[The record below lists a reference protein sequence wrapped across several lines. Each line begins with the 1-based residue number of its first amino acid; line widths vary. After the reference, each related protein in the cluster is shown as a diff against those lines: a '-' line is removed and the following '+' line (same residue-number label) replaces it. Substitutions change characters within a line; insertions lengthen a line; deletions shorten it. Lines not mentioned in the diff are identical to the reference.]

1 MKTTD
6 NQKLTIIND
15 VNIPEVFIEITK
27 KDIDSLGLEETTQS
41 LDELIQS
48 NMIPVNN
55 DEEQ

>member
-1 MKTTD
+1 MNTTD
-6 NQKLTIIND
+6 NQKLLIIND

-48 NMIPVNN
+48 NMIPVDNN
-55 DEEQ
+55 KE

>member
-1 MKTTD
+1 MNTTD
-6 NQKLTIIND
+6 NQKSTIIND

-48 NMIPVNN
+48 NMIPINN

>member
-1 MKTTD
+1 MNTID
-6 NQKLTIIND
+6 NQKLPIIND

-48 NMIPVNN
+48 NMIPVDNN
-55 DEEQ
+55 KE

>member
-6 NQKLTIIND
+6 NQKSTIIND

-27 KDIDSLGLEETTQS
+27 KDIASLGLEETTQS

>member
-6 NQKLTIIND
+6 NQKSTIIND

>member
-1 MKTTD
+1 MNTTD
-6 NQKLTIIND
+6 NQKSTIIND

>member
-1 MKTTD
+1 MNTTD
-6 NQKLTIIND
+6 NQKSTIIND

-48 NMIPVNN
+48 NMIPVDNN
-55 DEEQ
+55 KE